1 MKMFRVCGGSSRRFD
16 KNSSGTI
23 SASRRADGNDVAGR
37 RHAVHEDLDAAGHIV
52 SACGLGG
59 VDPVAG
65 CASPP
70 WDVIFGAESTRTYK
84 PQPATYVVAHT

>member
-1 MKMFRVCGGSSRRFD
+1 M
-16 KNSSGTI
+16 
-23 SASRRADGNDVAGR
+23 
-37 RHAVHEDLDAAGHIV
+37 HEDLDAAGHIV

-59 VDPVAG
+59 VDPIAG

-84 PQPATYVVAHT
+84 PQPATYVVAHNLGFTAARQYGLCTIFVPRTRQHRMQ